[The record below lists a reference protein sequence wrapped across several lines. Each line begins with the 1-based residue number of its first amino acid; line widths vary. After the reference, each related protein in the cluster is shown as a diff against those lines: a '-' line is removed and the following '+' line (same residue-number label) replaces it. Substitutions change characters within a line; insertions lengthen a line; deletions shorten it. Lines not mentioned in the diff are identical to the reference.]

1 MSVVI
6 SECLKN
12 SSPDENAIY
21 CTALQL
27 QKTLVWPPW
36 TSVVWTTDTAYACS
50 VQHSRLPP
58 LAKMAISWPIRGL
71 GHFCLNYSV
80 VCCAL
85 SVVTVA
91 GARQC
96 SAAAAASTAC
106 LSHSRQISNS
116 KSLVVT
122 CDWGGRGDNRLSC
135 KLQHCVHSCV
145 VLPGAVMLLTDQHS
159 DNCRLNALVSAWR
172 LILRGIQGWS
182 NHSVKW
188 AFMIHTVTYTAWKWQ
203 FGWNLKRCLPMK
215 ISHCCSVHGCQL
227 FSLISARHF
236 MPNAL

>member
-1 MSVVI
+1 MQFIAQHCSCRKHLFGLHGHRWYEQQIPLMLVLCSIRVCHLWRRWPFHGL
-6 SECLKN
+6 SEG
-12 SSPDENAIY
+12 Y
-21 CTALQL
+21 
-27 QKTLVWPPW
+27 
-36 TSVVWTTDTAYACS
+36 
-50 VQHSRLPP
+50 
-58 LAKMAISWPIRGL
+58 

-159 DNCRLNALVSAWR
+159 DNCRLNALVNAWR
-172 LILRGIQGWS
+172 LILRGIQG
-182 NHSVKW
+182 
-188 AFMIHTVTYTAWKWQ
+188 
-203 FGWNLKRCLPMK
+203 
-215 ISHCCSVHGCQL
+215 
-227 FSLISARHF
+227 
-236 MPNAL
+236 